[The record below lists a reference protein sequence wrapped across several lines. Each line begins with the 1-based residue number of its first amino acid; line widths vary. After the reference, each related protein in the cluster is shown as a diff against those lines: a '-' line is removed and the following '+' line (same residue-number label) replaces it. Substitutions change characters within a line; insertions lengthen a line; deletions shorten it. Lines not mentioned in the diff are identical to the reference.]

1 MRKTILAGAGLL
13 ALAALPAAA
22 QAQSGAWLHVRVEEA
37 KKAEKVSVNLP
48 MSVVEAVL
56 EASPGMI
63 EKHGKIRLG
72 EEHGLKMADLRR
84 AWKALAEVG
93 DAELVT
99 VESEDENVRI
109 QRKGDIVQVLVDKK
123 GKPSKDGAPGR
134 AEEVRVEVPV
144 SLVDAFLAGEGE
156 EGNIKAA
163 VAELKKRR
171 GDIVRVKDED
181 SHVRIWIDE
190 QAAPVPAGK

>member
-1 MRKTILAGAGLL
+1 MKKATLAGAGLL
-13 ALAALPAAA
+13 ALSALPVAA
-22 QAQSGAWLHVRVEEA
+22 QAQSGAWLHVRVEESR
-37 KKAEKVSVNLP
+37 KAEKVAVNLP

-63 EKHGKIRLG
+63 EKHGRIRLG
-72 EEHGLKMADLRR
+72 DEHGPRMADLRK

-99 VESEDENVRI
+99 VESEEENVRV
-109 QRKGDIVQVLVDKK
+109 RRTGDIVQVLVDKK
-123 GKPSKDGAPGR
+123 AKPSKDGAAGR
-134 AEEVRVEVPV
+134 AEEVRIEVPV

-156 EGNIKAA
+156 GGDIKAA

-171 GDIVRVKDED
+171 GDIVRVTDED

-190 QAAPVPAGK
+190 QAAPAPAGK

>member
-1 MRKTILAGAGLL
+1 MKKTILAAAGLL

-22 QAQSGAWLHVRVEEA
+22 QAQSGAWLHVRVEES

-72 EEHGLKMADLRR
+72 DEHGLKMADLRR

-99 VESEDENVRI
+99 VESEDENVRV

-123 GKPSKDGAPGR
+123 AKPSKDGAPGR

-190 QAAPVPAGK
+190 QAAPAPAGK